1 MDPLLRTASLLSQ
14 SRKRKTVQAPP
25 SRLPIRKPPA
35 PLSLEQMG
43 TTVPNEATVL
53 TRPKNWKVLIR
64 GRWPRFYEMEW
75 EERAAIMTFDGGL
88 PVKLAEEKAYESL
101 VKRYEVLKQHE
112 DELVSHEREPV
123 VALLHELFDVKIY
136 AMEWSK

>member
-1 MDPLLRTASLLSQ
+1 
-14 SRKRKTVQAPP
+14 
-25 SRLPIRKPPA
+25 
-35 PLSLEQMG
+35 MG
-43 TTVPNEATVL
+43 TVVPNEAPVP

-75 EERAAIMTFDGGL
+75 EERAAIMTYDGGL

-136 AMEWSK
+136 AMEWTK

>member
-1 MDPLLRTASLLSQ
+1 VDPLLRTASLLSQ
-14 SRKRKTVQAPP
+14 SRKRKPVQAPP

-35 PLSLEQMG
+35 PLRSEQMG
-43 TTVPNEATVL
+43 TTVSNEAPVL
-53 TRPKNWKVLIR
+53 TRPKNWKVLVR

-75 EERAAIMTFDGGL
+75 EERAAIMTYDGGL
-88 PVKLAEEKAYESL
+88 PVKLAEERAYESL

-136 AMEWSK
+136 AMEWTK

>member
-1 MDPLLRTASLLSQ
+1 
-14 SRKRKTVQAPP
+14 
-25 SRLPIRKPPA
+25 
-35 PLSLEQMG
+35 MG
-43 TTVPNEATVL
+43 TTVPNEAPVL

-75 EERAAIMTFDGGL
+75 EERAAIMTYDGGL

-101 VKRYEVLKQHE
+101 VKRHEVLKQHE

-136 AMEWSK
+136 AMEWTK

>member
-14 SRKRKTVQAPP
+14 SRKRKPVQAPP
-25 SRLPIRKPPA
+25 PRLPIRKPPA
-35 PLSLEQMG
+35 PLRSEQMG
-43 TTVPNEATVL
+43 TTVPNEARVL

-75 EERAAIMTFDGGL
+75 EERAAIMTYDGGL

-101 VKRYEVLKQHE
+101 VKRHEVLKQHE

-136 AMEWSK
+136 AMEWTK